1 MVQPVTAMEL
11 KQRSKIRPVF
21 VKVLIWVLLAGLVAE
36 LGARLFVDH
45 LYQGPLPE
53 GIRSAGSTPTGVTY
67 PRSTYRL
74 NTNGFR
80 DDEEVDFDKQQHWL
94 FLGDSL
100 TFGLGLEFAD
110 TYPEVVETLAQ
121 KDGLDVQSINAAAMG
136 HDTIYEYERLEN
148 VLEGTDI
155 RPEFVILAVS
165 HNDLKGNQFH
175 YYETMLKEQNKQTW
189 EMRWLAFRSTLQRFF
204 QHSMVYRLGSAGYYY
219 ALTGEFALPPGRE
232 VRLTEL
238 AAKGSL
244 EEIAA
249 SAEWELTRDY
259 IDRIHRLAQEHN
271 STLIMIYVPGGD
283 IELEDRPSGFDSLLK
298 DYSEEAGIIYVSGMD
313 VYVRYLKNEGLYTG
327 ESFVLPE
334 GFSNIPGEMGHP
346 GPLATQLL
354 AQALYD
360 TIKDYQGIDSNDE

>member
-1 MVQPVTAMEL
+1 MKL
-11 KQRSKIRPVF
+11 KQFTKSRSVF
-21 VKVLIWVLLAGLVAE
+21 IKALTGILLVGLVAE

-53 GIRSAGSTPTGVTY
+53 GIRSAGSAPTGVIY
-67 PRSTYRL
+67 PRPTYRL

-80 DDEEVDFDKQQHWL
+80 DDEEVDLDKQQHWL

-100 TFGLGLEFAD
+100 TFGLDLELAD
-110 TYPEVVETLAQ
+110 TYPEVVEILAQ

-155 RPEFVILAVS
+155 RPEFIILAVS

-175 YYETMLKEQNKQTW
+175 YETMLKEQNKPTW
-189 EMRWLAFRSTLQRFF
+189 QMRWLAFRGTLQRFL

-232 VRLTEL
+232 VRLIEL
-238 AAKGSL
+238 ASKGSM
-244 EEIAA
+244 EEIAT
-249 SAEWELTRDY
+249 SAEWDLTRDY
-259 IDRIHRLAQEHN
+259 IDRIHRLAQEYN

-283 IELEDRPSGFDSLLK
+283 VELEDKPSGFDSLLK
-298 DYSEEAGIIYVSGMD
+298 DYSEETGIVYVSGID
-313 VYVRYLKNEGLYTG
+313 IYVRYLKNEGLYVG
-327 ESFVLPE
+327 GSFVLPE

-346 GPLATQLL
+346 GPLAAQLL
-354 AQALYD
+354 AQALYA
-360 TIKDYQGIDSNDE
+360 TISDHQDIDSNDK